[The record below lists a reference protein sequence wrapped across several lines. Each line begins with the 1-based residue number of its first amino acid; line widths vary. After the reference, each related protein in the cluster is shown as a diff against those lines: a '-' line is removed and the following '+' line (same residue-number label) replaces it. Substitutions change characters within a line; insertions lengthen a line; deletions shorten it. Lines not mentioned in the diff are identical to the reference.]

1 MREPGSSVDSLLRIE
16 LDNWLRGADEPDPI
30 ASLGIRPWRPV
41 LEQVL
46 ASGDMPP
53 AFAPHLTHLLD
64 EAPVPT
70 VVMAV
75 EEAAAHA
82 HLPPRQV
89 WRNVAK
95 LAQSLSVHRRALW
108 A

>member
-1 MREPGSSVDSLLRIE
+1 MDESTALTSRQRDILDAIANGAPDGSPLELVIDLDGPLAPDRLR
-16 LDNWLRGADEPDPI
+16 R
-30 ASLGIRPWRPV
+30 
-41 LEQVL
+41 
-46 ASGDMPP
+46 
-53 AFAPHLTHLLD
+53 
-64 EAPVPT
+64 
-70 VVMAV
+70 AV

-95 LAQSLSVHRRALW
+95 LAEALSVHRRALW